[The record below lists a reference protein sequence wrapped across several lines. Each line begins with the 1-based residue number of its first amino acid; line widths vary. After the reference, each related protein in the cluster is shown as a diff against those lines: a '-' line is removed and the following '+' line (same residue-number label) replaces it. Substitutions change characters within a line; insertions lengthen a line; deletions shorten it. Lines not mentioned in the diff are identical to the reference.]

1 MREGMK
7 KMVSKVRSIDWRS
20 PKAVKVMKCMAMAL
34 TAVIAVAAYSGVA
47 FAAGEGVDLTG
58 VVSPVVGLLKSFV
71 KPLMLI
77 VGAGGFLYCIIL
89 GVKYATAEEPQ
100 EKEKRKQA
108 IKTAIIGYLLIFIL
122 MVVLDRSIEPLS
134 DWMSRS
140 MSSNTVT
147 TTTEAE

>member
-1 MREGMK
+1 MK
-7 KMVSKVRSIDWRS
+7 NMMNKLAGKVKAIDWKN
-20 PKAVKVMKCMAMAL
+20 PKTIKVMKCMAMAL
-34 TAVIAVAAYSGVA
+34 TAVIAVAAFSGVA

-122 MVVLDRSIEPLS
+122 MVVLDRSVEPLS
-134 DWMSRS
+134 EWMSRS
-140 MSSNTVT
+140 MSSNSTTVS
-147 TTTEAE
+147 TEAE